1 MEKYILLNWP
11 ASQPFQSNSKCIPSP
26 EGERGDMFVPE
37 EIYLKSK
44 AGRPSAM
51 DILDAF
57 QDVKQRLLSFIAKNV
72 PEKGITLKKEEIDTD
87 ECRVL
92 VTEHFT
98 GEPTLVNVT
107 KIYPY
112 RVEGKDSYG
121 NDLDRI
127 SLQTDCSLDAV
138 YDIARFLV
146 YYRKKTRV

>member
-1 MEKYILLNWP
+1 MEHQEYVKLDWP
-11 ASQPFQSNSKCIPSP
+11 ESQPFIGKKGCIECDEASVL
-26 EGERGDMFVPE
+26 VPKE
-37 EIYLKSK
+37 KYLKKKGTSRAVQLLADYQELK
-44 AGRPSAM
+44 KS
-51 DILDAF
+51 LLAF
-57 QDVKQRLLSFIAKNV
+57 IEKNV
-72 PEKGITLKKEEIDTD
+72 PEQGITLKKEEIDTD

-112 RVEGKDSYG
+112 CVEGKDSYG
-121 NDLDRI
+121 NELDRI

-138 YDIARFLV
+138 YDIARFLI